1 MSDNGH
7 SPNQERRKMPLPR
20 SYVAKPVDPK
30 AQEAMRRAAEGVMTV
45 EDVTLGE
52 HHDPIRLRGRLL
64 MPADKAFAHLRP
76 QFEAVGH
83 TPLLRREEGLDVIRA
98 LPIVFGREKQGI
110 PWMAIILLVATI
122 LSVLSVGVVNELIPR
137 YPLVFEAIGV
147 AITGDTSLATHPEF
161 LPTAAEWWD
170 VIKTGLLYTLALLGI
185 LGAHEMGHYL
195 MARHHKVHTTLP
207 FFIPLPIIGLGTLGA
222 VIAMRELSPNR
233 RVQFD
238 IGVAGPIA
246 GLIVAIPVLIV
257 GLTLSEVSTP
267 EAILADTP
275 EPLREYMGFT
285 QEGQSLAY
293 LAAKYLVF
301 GQVLPQGDLDVWIH
315 PVALAGWVGLLVTAL
330 NLLPIGQLDGGHVI
344 YGLFGKDA
352 RKVRGPVIIA
362 LLVMAILGYIRQM
375 AAQLPPEGVPGDGL
389 IRALAGLPIPGWSG
403 WWVWVLLAVF
413 VLRRHA
419 PVLDEITELDGRR
432 KVLGVVMLI
441 VFILIFT
448 PVPWP
453 IEAEPLAAAL
463 RWLV

>member
-1 MSDNGH
+1 MSDNGY
-7 SPNQERRKMPLPR
+7 SPNQKRGKLPLPR
-20 SYVAKPVDPK
+20 SYVAEPVDPK

-110 PWMAIILLVATI
+110 PWMAITLLATTLLSVFFVGLGQGDGIYEAPVTII
-122 LSVLSVGVVNELIPR
+122 LSRLTGNTDLLQYPR
-137 YPLVFEAIGV
+137 LMP
-147 AITGDTSLATHPEF
+147 TPEVWRQA
-161 LPTAAEWWD
+161 LL
-170 VIKTGLLYTLALLGI
+170 TGLLYMLSLIGI

-207 FFIPLPIIGLGTLGA
+207 FFIPMPIGFLGTLGA
-222 VIAMRELSPNR
+222 VIAMRELPPNR

-246 GLIVAIPVLIV
+246 GLIITVPVLLL
-257 GLTLSEVSTP
+257 GLSLSEVATVAEFLARLP
-267 EAILADTP
+267 EEVPTAILH
-275 EPLREYMGFT
+275 
-285 QEGQSLAY
+285 EGQSLAY
-293 LAAKYLVF
+293 LAAKYLIF
-301 GQVLPQGDLDVWIH
+301 GQILPQGDLDVWIH
-315 PVALAGWVGLLVTAL
+315 PVALAGWAGLLVTAL

-352 RKVRGPVIIA
+352 RKVRGPVIVA
-362 LLVMAILGYIRQM
+362 LLVMAIFGSIQEM
-375 AAQLPPEGVPGDGL
+375 AAQLPPGGVPGDGL

-403 WWVWVLLAVF
+403 WWVWLLMAF
-413 VLRRHA
+413 FLLRRHA

-432 KVLGVVMLI
+432 RALGVVMLI

-448 PVPWP
+448 PVPTAL
-453 IEAEPLAAAL
+453 EAEPLAAVL
-463 RWLV
+463 CWFV